1 MIKLKIMINN
11 KVTNELH
18 QLSDSEQE
26 FLKHKKKQLL
36 YLKGENIF
44 KQGAFAPYIMYVQNG
59 LVKVYLQAGLQKQIN
74 IRIARAGDFLAFSSL
89 FGEDVYTYSAVALK
103 DSEICMI
110 NKEGLKQLLYKNNEF
125 AMRITSNNYKNEKH
139 LLNIITSIFYKQM
152 RGKLATSL
160 LYLSTKEFLEEKVFQ
175 YLTRQDIA
183 DFASITTESAIKF
196 LKEFEKEKII
206 KLSGK
211 DIEVLDYTKL
221 KSISKNS

>member
-1 MIKLKIMINN
+1 MINN